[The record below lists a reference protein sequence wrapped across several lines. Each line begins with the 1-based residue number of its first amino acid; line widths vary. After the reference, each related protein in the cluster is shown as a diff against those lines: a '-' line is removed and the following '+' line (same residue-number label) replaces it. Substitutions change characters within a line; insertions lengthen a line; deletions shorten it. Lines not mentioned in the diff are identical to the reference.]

1 MPANNPSPASNA
13 PLSPDSKN
21 VSRYANKDGSKFI
34 ALPKASPAAEAS
46 QATTPTS
53 TTATTTAATMPS
65 TQSSVI
71 GPASNGPPP
80 GVNPKKQKRRQKIA
94 AKAAAAAA
102 AANGHSPS
110 SAPANARSSSTGH
123 ASTASAVDN
132 EDDADEPRP
141 LPQAQQSS
149 SHISSPL
156 SNGTHHPEVDDAA
169 ADAQSKKSKKKKN
182 KKKKGGAAGGAPEQ
196 QQPQAV
202 TYRQQHDVSRS
213 QANDRFWNTNS
224 NEERERIKAFWIS
237 LSEDERKN
245 LVKLEKDTILK
256 KMKEQ
261 QKNTCSCAV
270 CGRKRSAI
278 EQELEGLYDSY
289 YRELEN
295 YANRADGSLI
305 GGPGNFALQPPRE
318 PHLGYPG
325 TVPARGRLVEHVHE
339 VEDDEEDSYVEE
351 EYEDEDEVYS
361 EDELSDDERRPDD
374 RVIADFLDFGNSLQ
388 VKGVCS
394 QEAVSLRAGDSN
406 VEVYVLTKFRAPQA
420 AS

>member
-1 MPANNPSPASNA
+1 MPANNPSSASKA

-21 VSRYANKDGSKFI
+21 VSKYANKDGSKFI
-34 ALPKASPAAEAS
+34 ALPKPSPAAETS

-53 TTATTTAATMPS
+53 AAMPS

-102 AANGHSPS
+102 AAANGRSSPS
-110 SAPANARSSSTGH
+110 TSVNARSSSTGH
-123 ASTASAVDN
+123 ASAASAVEN
-132 EDDADEPRP
+132 EDDAEEPRP
-141 LPQAQQSS
+141 LPQAQAQS
-149 SHISSPL
+149 SHIPSPL
-156 SNGTHHPEVDDAA
+156 PNGVHPGGNATAPET
-169 ADAQSKKSKKKKN
+169 QSKKSKKRKN
-182 KKKKGGAAGGAPEQ
+182 KKKKGNAAGAQDQSHGG
-196 QQPQAV
+196 V
-202 TYRQQHDVSRS
+202 TYRQQQGAARP
-213 QANDRFWNTNS
+213 QTNDRFWNTNS

-237 LSEDERKN
+237 LSEEERKN

-295 YANRADGSLI
+295 YANRADGSLM

-318 PHLGYPG
+318 PHIGYPG
-325 TVPARGRLVEHVHE
+325 PVPSRGRLVEHVHE

-351 EYEDEDEVYS
+351 EYEEEDEVYS
-361 EDELSDDERRPDD
+361 EDELSDDGRRTDD
-374 RVIADFLDFGNSLQ
+374 RMIADFLDFGNSLQ
-388 VKGVCS
+388 VKGMEMNPPYPAPRVC
-394 QEAVSLRAGDSN
+394 GGGC
-406 VEVYVLTKFRAPQA
+406 
-420 AS
+420 

>member
-1 MPANNPSPASNA
+1 MPANNSSPASKA
-13 PLSPDSKN
+13 PLSPDGKN
-21 VSRYANKDGSKFI
+21 VSKYANKDGSKFI
-34 ALPKASPAAEAS
+34 ALPKPSPAAETP

-53 TTATTTAATMPS
+53 ATMPS

-80 GVNPKKQKRRQKIA
+80 GVNAKKQKRRQKIA

-102 AANGHSPS
+102 AGNGRSSPS
-110 SAPANARSSSTGH
+110 TSVNARSSSTGH
-123 ASTASAVDN
+123 ASAASAIEN
-132 EDDADEPRP
+132 EDDAEDPRP
-141 LPQAQQSS
+141 LPQAEP
-149 SHISSPL
+149 SHASSPPP
-156 SNGTHHPEVDDAA
+156 NGMYPGEDPTAPDTH
-169 ADAQSKKSKKKKN
+169 SKKSKKRKN
-182 KKKKGGAAGGAPEQ
+182 KKKKGNAASAPEQ
-196 QQPQAV
+196 QSQGVA
-202 TYRQQHDVSRS
+202 YRQQHEVARP
-213 QANDRFWNTNS
+213 QTNDRFWNTNS

-318 PHLGYPG
+318 PHIGYPG
-325 TVPARGRLVEHVHE
+325 PVPARGRLVEHVHE
-339 VEDDEEDSYVEE
+339 VEDDDEDSYVEE

-361 EDELSDDERRPDD
+361 DDELSDDERRPDD

-388 VKGVCS
+388 VKGKRTRLPLLYMRVC
-394 QEAVSLRAGDSN
+394 
-406 VEVYVLTKFRAPQA
+406 
-420 AS
+420 

>member
-1 MPANNPSPASNA
+1 MPANNPSPTSKA

-21 VSRYANKDGSKFI
+21 VSKYANKDGSKFI
-34 ALPKASPAAEAS
+34 ALPKPLPAAETS

-53 TTATTTAATMPS
+53 ATMPS

-80 GVNPKKQKRRQKIA
+80 GVNAKKQKRRQKIA

-102 AANGHSPS
+102 AANGRTSPS
-110 SAPANARSSSTGH
+110 TSVNARSSSTGH
-123 ASTASAVDN
+123 ASAVSAIEN
-132 EDDADEPRP
+132 EDDAEDPRP
-141 LPQAQQSS
+141 LPQAEPSHAS
-149 SHISSPL
+149 SHSP
-156 SNGTHHPEVDDAA
+156 NGIDREHDATVP
-169 ADAQSKKSKKKKN
+169 DIHSKKSKKKKN
-182 KKKKGGAAGGAPEQ
+182 KKKKGNAAGVPEQ
-196 QQPQAV
+196 QSQGV
-202 TYRQQHDVSRS
+202 TYRQHHEVARPQT
-213 QANDRFWNTNS
+213 NDRFWNTNS

-318 PHLGYPG
+318 PHIGYPG
-325 TVPARGRLVEHVHE
+325 PVPARGRLVEHVHE

-388 VKGVCS
+388 VKG
-394 QEAVSLRAGDSN
+394 
-406 VEVYVLTKFRAPQA
+406 K
-420 AS
+420 

>member
-1 MPANNPSPASNA
+1 MPANNPSPASKA
-13 PLSPDSKN
+13 PLSPDGKN

-34 ALPKASPAAEAS
+34 ALPKASPAAETNHVS
-46 QATTPTS
+46 TTPKA
-53 TTATTTAATMPS
+53 TAMPS

-102 AANGHSPS
+102 AANGHSDPS
-110 SAPANARSSSTGH
+110 TSANAPLSPTEN
-123 ASTASAVDN
+123 ASAASAIEND
-132 EDDADEPRP
+132 DDADEPRP
-141 LPQAQQSS
+141 LPQAQRSRSS
-149 SHISSPL
+149 SLL
-156 SNGTHHPEVDDAA
+156 SNGYPEDDATA
-169 ADAQSKKSKKKKN
+169 SGMHKKGKRKKN
-182 KKKKGGAAGGAPEQ
+182 KKKKGIAAGGSDHPEGV
-196 QQPQAV
+196 P
-202 TYRQQHDVSRS
+202 YRHHEVSRT
-213 QANDRFWNTNS
+213 QTNDRFWNTNS

-318 PHLGYPG
+318 PHVGYPG
-325 TVPARGRLVEHVHE
+325 PVPARGRLVEHVHE
-339 VEDDEEDSYVEE
+339 VEDDEEDSYVDE

-388 VKGVCS
+388 VKGARMGDPRMPGRRGYANKYIILRWHLNGCGRS
-394 QEAVSLRAGDSN
+394 PQE
-406 VEVYVLTKFRAPQA
+406 
-420 AS
+420 